1 MGLFNKI
8 EHHAG
13 KLFNKAMGSNGI
25 FNKVNEYARKADNSV
40 ARVGHFIRPI
50 ASHFGLG
57 DVVSGAVNRVHDVA
71 SNIRNANNSIRNGLE
86 RAVKAPIGDIQKSNY
101 A

>member
-1 MGLFNKI
+1 MSFFNKI
-8 EHHAG
+8 GSNAQ
-13 KLFNKAMGSNGI
+13 KLFNKSMSRNGI

-50 ASHFGLG
+50 ADQFGLG
-57 DVVSGAVNRVHDVA
+57 GVVNGAVNRVHDLKNQVT
-71 SNIRNANNSIRNGLE
+71 NVNNSIRNGLE
-86 RAVKAPIGDIQKSNY
+86 RSVKAPIGDIHKSNY